1 MEFISRQSSAAEYGS
16 EAKPLI
22 IVHEKNGKF
31 LVENDTLVPII
42 QDHNQGGQMQS
53 AVPQD
58 EDVNNKMFIVV
69 RNLKSSSTKSDYKL
83 RKGDIIK
90 LGRIKFKVKDFRTE
104 LSSQAMSPVKGGGC
118 QDDEYWLGGDDF
130 SEEAIEIDCGVVD
143 ST

>member
-1 MEFISRQSSAAEYGS
+1 
-16 EAKPLI
+16 
-22 IVHEKNGKF
+22 
-31 LVENDTLVPII
+31 
-42 QDHNQGGQMQS
+42 
-53 AVPQD
+53 
-58 EDVNNKMFIVV
+58 MFIVV
-69 RNLKSSSTKSDYKL
+69 RNLKSSSTKSDYIL

>member
-1 MEFISRQSSAAEYGS
+1 MNNDVEFISRQSSASEYGP

-31 LVENDTLVPII
+31 LVENDTLVPIS
-42 QDHNQGGQMQS
+42 HNQQMQQS
-53 AVPQD
+53 AGVPQD

-90 LGRIKFKVKDFRTE
+90 LGRIKFKVKDYRTE
-104 LSSQAMSPVKGGGC
+104 LSAQAMSPVKGGA
-118 QDDEYWLGGDDF
+118 GG
-130 SEEAIEIDCGVVD
+130 
-143 ST
+143 